1 MAGPPDQQTPG
12 GLSSVA
18 GDPAKA
24 PLYGEGSDEY
34 MQTIQKAQEDAINA
48 LQDRYAKPNWFK
60 VAAGFAKPTGGNFL
74 ASLGNALEP
83 LGENVEQERAQQLP
97 IQELKMRIAQ
107 TGALMKTTKD
117 VNDEIRKWT
126 AEHPGEQVPSYLMQD
141 WAGKA
146 PDSQGV
152 KSLLKEREDFQ
163 TKMRLSQENQS
174 QALQI
179 LQQQYTTGAITK
191 DQFNDRLKQL
201 QNSMVSPI
209 PIGKDDKTID
219 KNAPAPSTSEAIAPA
234 APAAPAAQGQPTYA
248 FKSPTKLLDN
258 LKRTESGKDDLA
270 LNPDSKAM
278 GAYQFLPETTQML
291 HKQGIKFNPFD
302 ENESRIAADK
312 YLQQLL
318 EKNGGD
324 WNKALAAYGGFKTKD
339 PSDYIKKITK
349 DVDFTQPV
357 STPATTP
364 KIPQTTLE
372 QTGLPGAVASAQSA
386 ESVKNIE
393 SSNADYINYINSNR
407 PNVTNERRNSL
418 ARGLSLVGDPK
429 VQSAMGQLYK
439 QEGFVGGLQ
448 TALQE
453 GVNFALNHTGGAF
466 TAQVAFPIDKVITA
480 ANTDEPTKQK
490 MRELMRIVLKDSLE
504 DIKSGTSALGGGH
517 MNAVEFQNV
526 MGMFPTTSEPFKL
539 MRQYLATRA
548 ARNELVA
555 DMHNSWRQ
563 YSATPDYAKKPLQ
576 NFFNLE
582 EVNKANEKYD
592 DRYRKAL
599 TLAD

>member
-1 MAGPPDQQTPG
+1 
-12 GLSSVA
+12 
-18 GDPAKA
+18 
-24 PLYGEGSDEY
+24 
-34 MQTIQKAQEDAINA
+34 
-48 LQDRYAKPNWFK
+48 
-60 VAAGFAKPTGGNFL
+60 
-74 ASLGNALEP
+74 
-83 LGENVEQERAQQLP
+83 
-97 IQELKMRIAQ
+97 
-107 TGALMKTTKD
+107 
-117 VNDEIRKWT
+117 
-126 AEHPGEQVPSYLMQD
+126 
-141 WAGKA
+141 
-146 PDSQGV
+146 
-152 KSLLKEREDFQ
+152 
-163 TKMRLSQENQS
+163 
-174 QALQI
+174 
-179 LQQQYTTGAITK
+179 
-191 DQFNDRLKQL
+191 
-201 QNSMVSPI
+201 MVSPI

-234 APAAPAAQGQPTYA
+234 APAAPAAQGQPSYV

-270 LNPDSKAM
+270 LHPDSKAM

-339 PSDYIKKITK
+339 PSEYIKKITK
-349 DVDFTQPV
+349 DVDFTRPV

-364 KIPQTTLE
+364 EIPQTTLE
-372 QTGLPGAVASAQSA
+372 QTGLPGEKASAQSA

-393 SSNADYINYINSNR
+393 ASNADYINYINSNR

-418 ARGLSLVGDPK
+418 ERGLSLVGDPK

-439 QEGFVGGLQ
+439 QEGFVSGLQ

-504 DIKSGTSALGGGH
+504 DIKAGTSALGGGH

-582 EVNKANEKYD
+582 EVNKANEKYN
-592 DRYRKAL
+592 DRHRKAL
-599 TLAD
+599 KLAD